1 MLSTS
6 ESMATSLHTY
16 FILGIKA
23 WQFELKMPHVSV
35 LLLHPG
41 LKSST
46 FNCLS
51 RSVRTP
57 TAQPVQLK
65 SQPPTAR
72 QACQHA
78 AHEKPSASVREA
90 CHKGR
95 LLSLHLQIQDGGEHL
110 QRSPLA
116 GPRERCPKRFASQP
130 EQKGDLFSYLGEG
143 KGKKKYPLMLK
154 KNKKEGSKRFISSFA
169 FY

>member
-1 MLSTS
+1 
-6 ESMATSLHTY
+6 
-16 FILGIKA
+16 
-23 WQFELKMPHVSV
+23 MPHVSV

-95 LLSLHLQIQDGGEHL
+95 LLSLHLQIQDGGASI
-110 QRSPLA
+110 RSTRRSRH
-116 GPRERCPKRFASQP
+116 RESAAPNDSLPSQNKKVICSP
-130 EQKGDLFSYLGEG
+130 IWGKE
-143 KGKKKYPLMLK
+143 KGKKNISTHVK
-154 KNKKEGSKRFISSFA
+154 KK
-169 FY
+169 